1 VWQLLEKWLALLF
14 AKLAT
19 ALISTTYAPLSE
31 AQKDAWES
39 SRGFIDRSVGL
50 DWAAMW
56 HYWPLAASC
65 GAIGLMLTIWDPPP
79 GLKVDPEEPIL
90 SIINLILRLLV
101 GLVVAAMR
109 LIQ

>member
-56 HYWPLAASC
+56 HYWPLGSN
-65 GAIGLMLTIWDPPP
+65 GRSDRQLF
-79 GLKVDPEEPIL
+79 
-90 SIINLILRLLV
+90 
-101 GLVVAAMR
+101 
-109 LIQ
+109 